1 MPVLCQP
8 SSEKIS
14 IDLTV
19 FNGRRVVFCV
29 CTSSTINQL
38 VTLCMDSLIDKEDIA
53 YGHRLFFE
61 CEGHELPEG
70 TRTLS
75 DYNIQDEAELHLR
88 QVVDV
93 VAHGPGLPL
102 TLSPRELQALCLKQ
116 MQELEKQRIETASL
130 RGMVR
135 ELRVEI
141 EDTKLEAEATSA
153 SVRAAHKRISTECI
167 QSYVR

>member
-8 SSEKIS
+8 SSEIC
-14 IDLTV
+14 IDLTA
-19 FNGRRVVFCV
+19 FNGRRIVFCV
-29 CTSSTINQL
+29 YTSSTINQL
-38 VTLCMDSLIDKEDIA
+38 VTLCMDTLIDEEDLA
-53 YGHRLFFE
+53 WGHRLFLE

-93 VAHGPGLPL
+93 HCAGLPL

-141 EDTKLEAEATSA
+141 EDIKLEAEATSA
-153 SVRAAHKRISTECI
+153 SVRAAHKRISTDCI